1 MTNWMNEGMDE
12 WMNEWMRH
20 KLNEWSFD
28 LFYQN
33 KLNSCNISFHV
44 SLQNSFISDFVDDSI
59 IHNAES
65 FQLITWPS
73 RKTRKSGNCN
83 NILQVF
89 GNKLRTLAK
98 SWLTVGWW
106 MRFSEWTVR
115 DRLEQRLLSSND
127 WWISNEKHWLTY
139 WLVLLDWFCIAALS
153 VFTGVVIRVLGCQS
167 IAREFVPGQGSVPD
181 FFSPASSC
189 KRCSNEH
196 TCRPNNL
203 GEERKRPGIYYLQSY
218 AEAKKMK
225 LPNFFSPASP
235 CKLCSNEHTCRLH
248 TLGGKRKRPG
258 REFTTYNHIP
268 RLRKWSRT
276 DLQRLEW
283 ICIAGD

>member
-203 GEERKRPGIYYLQSY
+203 GEDRKRPGI
-218 AEAKKMK
+218 
-225 LPNFFSPASP
+225 
-235 CKLCSNEHTCRLH
+235 
-248 TLGGKRKRPG
+248 
-258 REFTTYNHIP
+258 EFTTYNHMP
-268 RLRKWSRT
+268 RLRKWSYQISFH
-276 DLQRLEW
+276 QRPLANFAAMSTLADSTLSVGRGNGLGENLLPT
-283 ICIAGD
+283 IIYRG